1 MPRHAFSVEE
11 IVVQKQR
18 IMDVAAQ
25 VMASEGISQLSMRTL
40 ATSVDMTAANLYNYF
55 PSKRQLFI
63 ETTQRGYE
71 LLDQYTAAGI
81 ADFDQPREKLAG
93 LLKSA
98 VRFAHDWTGYWEL
111 MVHPPSQL
119 RTDLADDDE
128 GDLTS
133 DLRKRTSNRM
143 IDLFTTLL
151 SRSGVT
157 LTPANADSS
166 MPGIDGIAEQG
177 FGPDTI
183 WVRVITLLTNTHG
196 LIDLYNHKMLDGFE
210 VDVPPLI
217 DALIDSSIDILLPDD
232 LNAPALKVS
241 P

>member
-1 MPRHAFSVEE
+1 MPRQAFSAEE

-18 IMDVAAQ
+18 IMDEAAQ
-25 VMASEGISQLSMRTL
+25 VMASEGISQLSMRAL
-40 ATSVDMTAANLYNYF
+40 AASLNMTAANLYNYF

-71 LLDQYTAAGI
+71 LLDSYTKDGVTRGEE
-81 ADFDQPREKLAG
+81 PRAKLAG

-111 MVHPPSQL
+111 MVHPPLQL
-119 RTDLADDDE
+119 REDLANDE

-133 DLRKRTSNRM
+133 ALRQRTSNRM
-143 IDLFTTLL
+143 IELFTALL

-157 LTPANADSS
+157 LTPPEENSS
-166 MPGIDGIAEQG
+166 MPGIEGIAEEG

-196 LIDLYNHKMLDGFE
+196 LIDLYNHKMLDGFD

-217 DALIDSSIDILLPDD
+217 DALIDSSIDILLP
-232 LNAPALKVS
+232 ALDSSS
-241 P
+241 PEASQ

>member
-1 MPRHAFSVEE
+1 MPRQAFSAEE
-11 IVVQKQR
+11 IIVQKQR
-18 IMDVAAQ
+18 IMDEAAQ
-25 VMASEGISQLSMRTL
+25 VMASEGISQLSMRAL
-40 ATSVDMTAANLYNYF
+40 AASLNMTAANLYNYF

-71 LLDQYTAAGI
+71 LIDNYTKEGVTHAEE
-81 ADFDQPREKLAG
+81 PREKLAG
-93 LLKSA
+93 FLKSA

-111 MVHPPSQL
+111 MVHPPLQL
-119 RTDLADDDE
+119 REDLASDE

-133 DLRKRTSNRM
+133 DLRQRTSDRM
-143 IDLFTTLL
+143 INLFTTLL
-151 SRSGVT
+151 SRSGVS
-157 LTPANADSS
+157 LTPPSSHSS

-196 LIDLYNHKMLDGFE
+196 LIDLYNHKMLDGFD

-217 DALIDSSIDILLPDD
+217 DALIDSSIDILLPA
-232 LNAPALKVS
+232 LNASS
-241 P
+241 PEASQ

>member
-1 MPRHAFSVEE
+1 MPRQAFSAEE

-18 IMDVAAQ
+18 IMDEAAQ
-25 VMASEGISQLSMRTL
+25 VMASEGISQLSMRAL
-40 ATSVDMTAANLYNYF
+40 AASLNMTAANLYNYF

-71 LLDQYTAAGI
+71 LLDSYTKDGVAR
-81 ADFDQPREKLAG
+81 DEEPRAKLAG

-111 MVHPPSQL
+111 MVHPPLQL
-119 RTDLADDDE
+119 REDLANDE

-133 DLRKRTSNRM
+133 DLRQRTSNRM
-143 IDLFTTLL
+143 IELFTALL

-157 LTPANADSS
+157 LTPPEENSS
-166 MPGIDGIAEQG
+166 MPGIEGIAEEG

-196 LIDLYNHKMLDGFE
+196 LIDLYNHKMLDGFD

-217 DALIDSSIDILLPDD
+217 DALIDSSIDILLP
-232 LNAPALKVS
+232 ALDSSS
-241 P
+241 PEAKR

>member
-1 MPRHAFSVEE
+1 MPRQAFSAEE

-18 IMDVAAQ
+18 IMDEAAQ
-25 VMASEGISQLSMRTL
+25 VMASEGISQLSMRAL
-40 ATSVDMTAANLYNYF
+40 AASLNMTAANLYNYF

-71 LLDQYTAAGI
+71 LLDSYTKDGVTRGEE
-81 ADFDQPREKLAG
+81 PRAKLAG

-111 MVHPPSQL
+111 MVHPPMQL
-119 RTDLADDDE
+119 REDLANDE

-133 DLRKRTSNRM
+133 ALRQRTSNRM
-143 IDLFTTLL
+143 IELFTALL

-157 LTPANADSS
+157 LTPPEENSS
-166 MPGIDGIAEQG
+166 MPGIEGIAEEG

-196 LIDLYNHKMLDGFE
+196 LIDLYNHKMLDGFD

-217 DALIDSSIDILLPDD
+217 DALIDSSIDILLP
-232 LNAPALKVS
+232 ALDSSS
-241 P
+241 PEASQ

>member
-1 MPRHAFSVEE
+1 MPRQAFSAEE
-11 IVVQKQR
+11 VLVQKQR
-18 IMDVAAQ
+18 IMDEAAQ
-25 VMASEGISQLSMRTL
+25 VMASEGISQLSMRAL
-40 ATSVDMTAANLYNYF
+40 AASLNMTAANLYNYF

-71 LLDQYTAAGI
+71 LLDSYTKDGVTRGEE
-81 ADFDQPREKLAG
+81 PRAKLAG

-111 MVHPPSQL
+111 MVHPPLQL
-119 RTDLADDDE
+119 REDLANDE

-133 DLRKRTSNRM
+133 DLRQRTSNRM
-143 IDLFTTLL
+143 IELFTALL

-157 LTPANADSS
+157 LTPPEENSS
-166 MPGIDGIAEQG
+166 MPGIEGIAEEG

-196 LIDLYNHKMLDGFE
+196 LIDLYNHKMLDGFD

-217 DALIDSSIDILLPDD
+217 DALIDSSIDILLP
-232 LNAPALKVS
+232 ALDSSS
-241 P
+241 PEASQ

>member
-1 MPRHAFSVEE
+1 MPRQAFSAEE

-18 IMDVAAQ
+18 IMDEAAQ
-25 VMASEGISQLSMRTL
+25 VMASEGISQLSMRAL
-40 ATSVDMTAANLYNYF
+40 AASLNMTAANLYNYF

-71 LLDQYTAAGI
+71 LLDSYTKDGVTRGEE
-81 ADFDQPREKLAG
+81 PRAKLAG

-111 MVHPPSQL
+111 MVHPPLQL
-119 RTDLADDDE
+119 REDLANDE

-133 DLRKRTSNRM
+133 DLRQRTSNRR
-143 IDLFTTLL
+143 IELFTALL

-157 LTPANADSS
+157 LTPPEENSS
-166 MPGIDGIAEQG
+166 MPGIEGIAEEG

-196 LIDLYNHKMLDGFE
+196 LIDLYNHKMLDGFD

-217 DALIDSSIDILLPDD
+217 DALIDSSIDILLP
-232 LNAPALKVS
+232 ALDSSS
-241 P
+241 PEASQ

>member
-1 MPRHAFSVEE
+1 MPRQAFSAEE
-11 IVVQKQR
+11 IVGQKQR
-18 IMDVAAQ
+18 IMDEAAQ
-25 VMASEGISQLSMRTL
+25 VMASEGISQLSMRAL
-40 ATSVDMTAANLYNYF
+40 AASLNMTAANLYNYF

-71 LLDQYTAAGI
+71 LLDSYTKDGVAGGEE
-81 ADFDQPREKLAG
+81 PRAKLAG

-111 MVHPPSQL
+111 MVHPPLQL
-119 RTDLADDDE
+119 REDLANDE

-133 DLRKRTSNRM
+133 DLRQRTSNRM
-143 IDLFTTLL
+143 IELFTALL

-157 LTPANADSS
+157 LTPPEENSS
-166 MPGIDGIAEQG
+166 MPGIEGIAEEG

-196 LIDLYNHKMLDGFE
+196 LIDLYNHKMLDGFD

-217 DALIDSSIDILLPDD
+217 DALIDSSIDILLP
-232 LNAPALKVS
+232 ALDSSS
-241 P
+241 PEASQ

>member
-1 MPRHAFSVEE
+1 MPRQAFSAEE

-18 IMDVAAQ
+18 IMDEAAQ
-25 VMASEGISQLSMRTL
+25 VMASEGISQLSMRAL
-40 ATSVDMTAANLYNYF
+40 AASLNMTAANLYNYF

-71 LLDQYTAAGI
+71 LLDSYTKDGVTRGEE
-81 ADFDQPREKLAG
+81 PREKLAG

-111 MVHPPSQL
+111 MVHPPLQL
-119 RTDLADDDE
+119 REDLANDE

-133 DLRKRTSNRM
+133 DLRQRTSNRM
-143 IDLFTTLL
+143 IELFTALL

-157 LTPANADSS
+157 LTPPEENSS
-166 MPGIDGIAEQG
+166 MPGIEGIAEEG

-196 LIDLYNHKMLDGFE
+196 LIDLYNHKMLDGFD

-217 DALIDSSIDILLPDD
+217 DALIDSSIDILLP
-232 LNAPALKVS
+232 ALDSSS
-241 P
+241 PEASQ

>member
-1 MPRHAFSVEE
+1 MPRQAFSAEE

-18 IMDVAAQ
+18 IMDEAAQ
-25 VMASEGISQLSMRTL
+25 VMASEGISQLSMRAL
-40 ATSVDMTAANLYNYF
+40 AASLNMTAANLYNYF

-71 LLDQYTAAGI
+71 LLDSYTKDGVTRGEE
-81 ADFDQPREKLAG
+81 PRAKLAG

-111 MVHPPSQL
+111 MVHPPLQL
-119 RTDLADDDE
+119 REDLANDE

-133 DLRKRTSNRM
+133 DLRQRTSNRM
-143 IDLFTTLL
+143 IELFTALL

-157 LTPANADSS
+157 LTPPEENSS
-166 MPGIDGIAEQG
+166 MPGIEGIAEEG

-196 LIDLYNHKMLDGFE
+196 LIDLYNHKMLDGFD

-217 DALIDSSIDILLPDD
+217 DALIDSSIDILLP
-232 LNAPALKVS
+232 ALDSSS
-241 P
+241 PEASQ